1 MIALHYNT
9 SLTCFSIIKLLIFIF
24 KLTIKMYFILCILL
38 YKILI
43 VSTIYN
49 IIYMQCIIMIFR
61 SKFKLYYSILYTINH
76 LGMGTISFV

>member
-49 IIYMQCIIMIFR
+49 IIYMQCIIMIYRFLDQNLNYIIV
-61 SKFKLYYSILYTINH
+61 FYILLIT
-76 LGMGTISFV
+76 